1 MKAEQII
8 EELLPHMLRALIHK
22 GRITN
27 EMLCDVR
34 RLSSVFKKH
43 VRTAAEQ
50 FSVVIALH
58 EDFATEAFRLWD
70 KGRKYPAIVLFATA
84 VEQALNSHYRLVFL
98 ASGLTNDQVTK
109 IIRTQTLESKLSWLM
124 ELVTKKSFRKPLA
137 TRLRHLSD
145 LRNSIVH
152 YKAVPGHPDRG
163 DDSDDAIKRRLRQL
177 GRISLRRDFALLNEF
192 LDSVLIEHD
201 PSFRVAS
208 VAARELI
215 NFWRQGSAI

>member
-1 MKAEQII
+1 
-8 EELLPHMLRALIHK
+8 
-22 GRITN
+22 
-27 EMLCDVR
+27 
-34 RLSSVFKKH
+34 
-43 VRTAAEQ
+43 
-50 FSVVIALH
+50 
-58 EDFATEAFRLWD
+58 
-70 KGRKYPAIVLFATA
+70 
-84 VEQALNSHYRLVFL
+84 
-98 ASGLTNDQVTK
+98 
-109 IIRTQTLESKLSWLM
+109 M